1 MSGSKILPHLLPC
14 LYKTFSSQEYFNIP
28 FSFFFYSVFSSE
40 GSSTYTVFECD
51 LQITEG
57 QEEGEVRG
65 DRDRE
70 SKTSLNTIL
79 KFLGTMVE

>member
-1 MSGSKILPHLLPC
+1 MVVRYFLIYYHVYIKLLVLKNTLTSP
-14 LYKTFSSQEYFNIP
+14 LV
-28 FSFFFYSVFSSE
+28 FFFYSVFSSE